1 LTTDVAGRD
10 AIAYES
16 HYDAGTGDERIIA
29 RTSRLLAFTTTL
41 GEAFT
46 TEAVAEAVLEFGSG
60 VVEATHG
67 FFATV
72 AGSRLTMVAA
82 HGYGEEMRV
91 RVMQLN
97 ETSPV
102 PLADAARTG
111 EPIWL
116 EDLEEYRARYPW
128 TIASFDAVSGTQAH
142 VTIPVIHREKVI
154 GCVGF
159 SFSDPTSFGAAD
171 RAFMLLMGEVVAGAV
186 YRARSYDEEFDRR
199 AQAELVAAARAEVLG
214 VVAHDLRNPL
224 TVIDLTA
231 QFLVESDPPLE
242 SRREML
248 GIVRRAAAQMDR
260 LVGDLLD
267 AVRVQS
273 GGLRLEL
280 REMDVAGTLH
290 AAGEGHRAVAERS
303 GVALS
308 VELPQAPLCVRG
320 DEERVVQA
328 LGNLLGNAIK
338 FTRAGGMVTLA
349 TSASATE
356 VTFRVSDT
364 GPGIPDAERK
374 HLFDRFWQSR
384 KGDRKGVGLGL
395 AIVKG
400 IIDAHGGRLWVESA
414 VGVGSTFAFALPSCS
429 LGT

>member
-1 LTTDVAGRD
+1 
-10 AIAYES
+10 
-16 HYDAGTGDERIIA
+16 
-29 RTSRLLAFTTTL
+29 
-41 GEAFT
+41 
-46 TEAVAEAVLEFGSG
+46 
-60 VVEATHG
+60 
-67 FFATV
+67 
-72 AGSRLTMVAA
+72 M
-82 HGYGEEMRV
+82 
-91 RVMQLN
+91 
-97 ETSPV
+97 
-102 PLADAARTG
+102 
-111 EPIWL
+111 
-116 EDLEEYRARYPW
+116 
-128 TIASFDAVSGTQAH
+128 
-142 VTIPVIHREKVI
+142 
-154 GCVGF
+154 
-159 SFSDPTSFGAAD
+159 
-171 RAFMLLMGEVVAGAV
+171 
-186 YRARSYDEEFDRR
+186 
-199 AQAELVAAARAEVLG
+199 
-214 VVAHDLRNPL
+214 
-224 TVIDLTA
+224 TA

-242 SRREML
+242 RRREML
-248 GIVRRAAAQMDR
+248 GMVRRAAAQMHR

-267 AVRVQS
+267 AVRAQS
-273 GGLRLEL
+273 GGLHLDL
-280 REMDVAGTLH
+280 REMDVAGMLH
-290 AAGEGHRAVAERS
+290 AAGEGHRAAAERS
-303 GVALS
+303 GIALS

-349 TSASATE
+349 TSASTTE

>member
-1 LTTDVAGRD
+1 VTTEVAGRD
-10 AIAYES
+10 AIVFGS
-16 HYDAGTGDERIIA
+16 HYAAGSDERSSA
-29 RTSRLLAFTTTL
+29 RTSRLLEFTTAL
-41 GEAFT
+41 GEACT
-46 TEAVAEAVLEFGSG
+46 TEAVAEAVLEFGAG

-67 FFATV
+67 CFASV

-82 HGYGEEMRV
+82 QGYGEEMRA
-91 RVMQLN
+91 RVMQLD

-116 EDLEEYRARYPW
+116 EDVEEYRARYPW
-128 TIASFDAVSGTQAH
+128 TIAPFDAVSGTQAH
-142 VTIPVIHREKVI
+142 VAIPMIHREKVI

-159 SFSDPTSFGAAD
+159 SFSGPTAFGAAD
-171 RAFMLLMGEVVAGAV
+171 RAFMLRMGEVVAGAL
-186 YRARSYDEEFDRR
+186 YRARSYDEECDRR
-199 AQAELVAAARAEVLG
+199 SQAELVAAARAEMLG

-224 TVIDLTA
+224 SLIDMTA

-242 SRREML
+242 RRREML
-248 GIVRRAAAQMDR
+248 GMVRRAAAQMHR

-267 AVRVQS
+267 AVRAQS
-273 GGLRLEL
+273 GGLHLDL
-280 REMDVAGTLH
+280 REMDVAGMLH

-303 GVALS
+303 GIALS

-349 TSASATE
+349 TSVGPAE
-356 VTFRVSDT
+356 VIFRVSDT

-414 VGVGSTFAFALPSCS
+414 VGVGSTFAFALPSGS
-429 LGT
+429 LRT